1 MKPDDILLWQDGFW
15 CYRNELDR
23 RFLRNNY
30 YRAIPRNSDEGHKI
44 IAERSTRRL
53 QLDPPRAHLSMATG

>member
-15 CYRNELDR
+15 CVREELDR

-30 YRAIPRNSDEGHKI
+30 YRAIPRNSNEGQEI
-44 IAERSTRRL
+44 LSARPTLRL
-53 QLDPPRAHLSMATG
+53 QLASQGVRPSTATG

>member
-15 CYRNELDR
+15 CYRSELDR

-30 YRAIPRNSDEGHKI
+30 YRAIPRNSDEGRKI
-44 IAERSTRRL
+44 IAERSMRRL
-53 QLDPPRAHLSMATG
+53 QLDPPRAGLSMATG

>member
-1 MKPDDILLWQDGFW
+1 
-15 CYRNELDR
+15 LDR

-44 IAERSTRRL
+44 IGERSTRRL
-53 QLDPPRAHLSMATG
+53 QLDPPRAPLSMATG